1 MGWFTNQLFVF
12 PDKPKVTV
20 TRQASDVLEEGK
32 GTITMTCQAD
42 ANPPAR
48 VFWRKYGGTEESQYV
63 ETIDYSPVMTS
74 LWVDFLKEI

>member
-1 MGWFTNQLFVF
+1 
-12 PDKPKVTV
+12 VTV

-48 VFWRKYGGTEESQYV
+48 VFWRKYGGTDESQYV
-63 ETIDYSPVMTS
+63 ETIEYSPVM
-74 LWVDFLKEI
+74 K

>member
-1 MGWFTNQLFVF
+1 
-12 PDKPKVTV
+12 VTV

-63 ETIDYSPVMTS
+63 ETIEYSPVMTS
-74 LWVDFLKEI
+74 FKDFFMRGERKQ